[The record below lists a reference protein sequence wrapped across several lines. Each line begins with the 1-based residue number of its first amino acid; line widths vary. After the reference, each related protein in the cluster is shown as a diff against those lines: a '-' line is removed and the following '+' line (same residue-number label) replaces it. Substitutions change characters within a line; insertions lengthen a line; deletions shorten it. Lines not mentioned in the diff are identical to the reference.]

1 MATILI
7 VDDQPD
13 NLYVLERLLRR
24 QGYQV
29 VQAER
34 GEQALE
40 LARREPPDL
49 ILLDVMM
56 PGMDGFEVVR
66 HLRGDPATQS
76 TPVILLTANAPDHRL
91 KIQGLN
97 LGADEYLT
105 QPINNSE
112 LVARIRALLRTKQ
125 VQDDLL
131 ALNGQLR
138 ALLDVLEAGASS
150 LDLATVGQRLVDG
163 AVRAAAA
170 QAGCLWLVEDE
181 TLVCLAQ
188 TGYRAEHAPQR
199 RALGAAPN
207 DVFRRVILDLET
219 VHGTPAALGG
229 DEYQAEQVLK
239 TAILLPVIHR
249 QIAIGVLQLA
259 MVRTRDFSPDDLHF
273 LGALANAAA
282 SSVQNARLFEETDR
296 QRQRLEALD
305 NEKDE
310 FISVITHELKN
321 PLASIKGYAGLLA
334 RRARKDPNLAAATKA
349 MDVIQQ
355 QVTRMTMLLDQLRD
369 VSHIGINRFA
379 VEPQNLDL
387 VQIVQHVAT
396 DAQTTTSDHTIK
408 VDVRD
413 PVIRVWGDEF
423 RMEQVL
429 SNLVGNAIKYSP
441 EGGRVELVVGCGN
454 HVQHMVHGMSVPSD
468 WAVVLVRD
476 YGIGIPAAER
486 ERLFERFFRATNAK
500 GNVSGMGLGLYIAR
514 EIIQRHGG
522 TMWVESEEGQGS
534 LFGIALPPVP
544 GADGTVNVHE
554 EQAGVL
560 LPSESAGS

>member
-13 NLYVLERLLRR
+13 NLYVLERLLRG

-34 GEQALE
+34 GLQALE
-40 LARREPPDL
+40 IARREPPDL

-56 PGMDGFEVVR
+56 PEMDGFEVVR
-66 HLRGDPATQS
+66 RLRDDPATQA

-112 LVARIRALLRTKQ
+112 LVARIRALLRAKQ

-131 ALNGQLR
+131 SLNGQLR
-138 ALLDVLEAGASS
+138 ALLDVIQAGTSS
-150 LDLATVGQRLVDG
+150 LDLGKVGQRLVDG
-163 AVRAAAA
+163 SLRAAGA
-170 QAGCLWLVEDE
+170 QAGCLWLVESDE
-181 TLVCLAQ
+181 LVCLAQ
-188 TGYRAEHAPQR
+188 TGYRAGYEPYR
-199 RALGAAPN
+199 RALEGAPGDA
-207 DVFRRVILDLET
+207 FRRVVAQKET
-219 VHGTPAALGG
+219 VFGTPAELHDG
-229 DEYQAEQVLK
+229 EYLTERTLK

-249 QIAIGVLQLA
+249 DKVIGVLQLE
-259 MVRTRDFSPDDLHF
+259 MERKRNFSGDDLQF

-282 SSVQNARLFEETDR
+282 SSVENARLFEETDR
-296 QRQRLEALD
+296 QRLRLEALD

-334 RRARKDPNLAAATKA
+334 RRARKDPSLAAATKA
-349 MDVIQQ
+349 VDVIQQ

-369 VSHIGINRFA
+369 VSHIGINRFS
-379 VEPQNLDL
+379 VEPQYLDL
-387 VQIVQHVAT
+387 VMIAQHVAS
-396 DAQTTTSDHTIK
+396 DVQTTTADHVIE
-408 VDVRD
+408 VEVRD
-413 PVIRVWGDEF
+413 AVVPAWGDVF

-429 SNLVGNAIKYSP
+429 NNLVGNAVKYSP
-441 EGGRVELVVGCGN
+441 DGGRVELVVGCGK
-454 HVQHMVHGMSVPSD
+454 HMPNRRDGVPIPPD
-468 WAVVLVRD
+468 WGVVTVRD
-476 YGIGIPAAER
+476 HGIGIPETER
-486 ERLFERFFRATNAK
+486 ERLFERFFRAGNAK
-500 GNVSGMGLGLYIAR
+500 GKVSGMGLGLYIAR

-534 LFGIALPPVP
+534 LFGITLPPPP
-544 GADGTVNVHE
+544 GD
-554 EQAGVL
+554 
-560 LPSESAGS
+560 ESAMQVHDAQTDIRVATRTIGS